1 MVFDPDYLP
10 LFARVILWWAETCAN
25 ILSALSRRAIR
36 SGRDFRVL
44 GPLQVIKVKP
54 IYGFAQKFCVTT
66 FLSFFCKKV
75 FDSFG
80 SGAYNPPPPTGCGAN
95 ETATRTWRF
104 GASVLEFFDIVDQ
117 KEGMRGQRYG
127 ATVCASWRRR
137 IDLNLFRLICG
148 NHQNVQTLILKS
160 LSMRQAW
167 IEHES
172 LILAQNERWRQA

>member
-54 IYGFAQKFCVTT
+54 IYGFAQKFCVTA

-80 SGAYNPPPPTGCGAN
+80 SGAYNPPPPTGCGAKRN
-95 ETATRTWRF
+95 GDADLAVRGF
-104 GASVLEFFDIVDQ
+104 GL
-117 KEGMRGQRYG
+117 
-127 ATVCASWRRR
+127 
-137 IDLNLFRLICG
+137 
-148 NHQNVQTLILKS
+148 
-160 LSMRQAW
+160 
-167 IEHES
+167 
-172 LILAQNERWRQA
+172 